1 MSIAIF
7 KNRNPLHCMDIVFL
21 IIGLLVGFA
30 LAFFFLKSKGDSALA
45 AATEKA
51 RLLELNVTELKN
63 EVRQVADSAENR
75 LKEERLKAE
84 ARLADERNKA
94 EARFNE
100 ERSKTDALQ
109 PQLATALSEN
119 ENLKQKLA
127 EQKAELEQLNQKFT
141 REFENLANRILDEK
155 SQKFTE
161 QNRNNLDII
170 LNPFKEKLREFEQ
183 KVDQAYK
190 AESTE
195 RITLKAEIKNL
206 IDLNKQ
212 ISEEANNLAMALKG
226 DNKQQGNWGEMVLEK
241 ILERSGLIE
250 GTEYKTQV
258 TDTNLH
264 GDKIK
269 PDVVI
274 FLPDNKHIIVDSK
287 VSLVAYNNCVNATT
301 DEERA
306 RYLKLHVESLRGHVK
321 LLSDKGYQTASGLE
335 SPDFVLLFVPI
346 ESSFSLAVQG
356 DAELF
361 NFAWDRKIV
370 IVSPST
376 LLATLRTIASIWKQ
390 ERQTRNHI
398 EIAKTGGDLYDKFK
412 GFIDDMIDL
421 GNKLNSSQKV
431 YKEAMNKLVEGRGNV
446 VKQVEKLKELGAKAS
461 KDLNQDVLKRAL
473 DEE

>member
-1 MSIAIF
+1 
-7 KNRNPLHCMDIVFL
+7 MDIVFL
-21 IIGLLVGFA
+21 IIGLIVGFA

-51 RLLELNVTELKN
+51 RLLELNVAELKN
-63 EVRQVADSAENR
+63 EVKQVADSAENR

-84 ARLADERNKA
+84 TRLADERTNA

-100 ERSKTDALQ
+100 ERSKTDVLQ
-109 PQLATALSEN
+109 PKLAAAVKEN
-119 ENLKQKLA
+119 ENLLQKLT
-127 EQKAELEQLNQKFT
+127 EQKAELEQLNQRFT

-161 QNRNNLDII
+161 QNRSNLDII

-183 KVDQAYK
+183 KVDLAYK

-212 ISEEANNLAMALKG
+212 ISEEANNLATALKG

-258 TDTNLH
+258 TDTNVQ

-274 FLPDNKHIIVDSK
+274 FLPDNKHVIVDSK
-287 VSLVAYNNCVNATT
+287 VSLVAYNNCVNAST

-390 ERQTRNHI
+390 ERQTRNAL
-398 EIAKTGGDLYDKFK
+398 EIAEEGGKLYDKFVSFYEDLVK
-412 GFIDDMIDL
+412 VGKKMDDAKED
-421 GNKLNSSQKV
+421 
-431 YKEAMNKLVEGRGNV
+431 YKEAMKKLYDGTGNLV
-446 VKQVEKLKELGAKAS
+446 RRAEKMKELGAKTS
-461 KDLNQDVLKRAL
+461 KQLPQQLIDRANQ
-473 DEE
+473 

>member
-1 MSIAIF
+1 MQ
-7 KNRNPLHCMDIVFL
+7 IVFL
-21 IIGLLVGFA
+21 VIGLILGFVV
-30 LAFFFLKSKGDSALA
+30 AFLFLKSKGDSALA
-45 AATEKA
+45 AATEKG
-51 RLLELNVTELKN
+51 RLLEVNVDELKSQIK
-63 EVRQVADSAENR
+63 QVTDSAENR

-84 ARLADERNKA
+84 ARLAEERTRA

-100 ERSKTDALQ
+100 ERSKTDVLQ
-109 PQLATALSEN
+109 PQLAAAVKEN
-119 ENLKQKLA
+119 ENLLQKLT
-127 EQKAELEQLNQKFT
+127 EQKAELEQLNQRFT

-161 QNRNNLDII
+161 QNRSNLDII

-212 ISEEANNLAMALKG
+212 ISEEANNLATALKG

-258 TDTNLH
+258 TDTNVQ

-287 VSLVAYNNCVNATT
+287 VSLVAYNNCVNAAT

-306 RYLKLHVESLRGHVK
+306 RYLKLHIESLRSHVK

-390 ERQTRNHI
+390 ERQTRNAL
-398 EIAKTGGDLYDKFK
+398 EIAEEGGRLYDKFV
-412 GFIDDMIDL
+412 GFYEDLVKVGKKMDDAKED
-421 GNKLNSSQKV
+421 
-431 YKEAMNKLVEGRGNV
+431 YKEAMKKLYEGTGNLV
-446 VKQVEKLKELGAKAS
+446 RRAEKMKELGAKTS
-461 KDLNQDVLKRAL
+461 KQLPQALIDRANQ
-473 DEE
+473 

>member
-1 MSIAIF
+1 
-7 KNRNPLHCMDIVFL
+7 MDIVFL
-21 IIGLLVGFA
+21 IIGLIVGFA

-51 RLLELNVTELKN
+51 RLLEVNVAELKN

-84 ARLADERNKA
+84 NRLADERTKA

-100 ERSKTDALQ
+100 ERSKTDVLQ
-109 PQLATALSEN
+109 PKLAAAVKEN
-119 ENLKQKLA
+119 ENLLQKLT
-127 EQKAELEQLNQKFT
+127 EQKAELEQLNQRFT

-161 QNRNNLDII
+161 QNRSNLDII

-212 ISEEANNLAMALKG
+212 ISEEANNLATALKG

-258 TDTNLH
+258 TDTNVQ

-274 FLPDNKHIIVDSK
+274 FLPDNKHVIVDSK
-287 VSLVAYNNCVNATT
+287 VSLVAYNNCVNAST

-321 LLSDKGYQTASGLE
+321 LLSDKGYQTATGLE

-390 ERQTRNHI
+390 ERQTRNAL
-398 EIAKTGGDLYDKFK
+398 EIAEEGGKLYDKFVSFYEDLVK
-412 GFIDDMIDL
+412 VGKKMDDAKED
-421 GNKLNSSQKV
+421 
-431 YKEAMNKLVEGRGNV
+431 YKEAMKKLYDGTGNLV
-446 VKQVEKLKELGAKAS
+446 RRAEKMKELGAKTS
-461 KDLNQDVLKRAL
+461 KQLPQQLIDRANQ
-473 DEE
+473 